1 MAWKKI
7 EVEKISDPEMDVG
20 DYLAM
25 ALQVALPIA
34 GGALGASIAGPALAA
49 KGMAIGAGAGQAVGQ
64 FATAAL
70 QDDPREA
77 QRYLGQGMQA
87 AFTTLPYA
95 ADAYEQYQK
104 DKIPEKTST
113 ASSVLPSVGQ
123 VPQLGGALD
132 QYQFGGTLGSVPQ
145 NKLSLQEGWTQ
156 LPGIAPDFTE
166 TYVASPGAHLPNL
179 GSVDPRL
186 PWITPLP
193 QVSPQ

>member
-95 ADAYEQYQK
+95 VDAYEQYQK
-104 DKIPEKTST
+104 DKIPPPKGIVADAPLKGALSAPTQQHMSLT
-113 ASSVLPSVGQ
+113 GQ
-123 VPQLGGALD
+123 PPLNPYGSLSLGGA
-132 QYQFGGTLGSVPQ
+132 GSHQESVFTPSLTVAP
-145 NKLSLQEGWTQ
+145 LSLQLDAASNSLLNDYELADIYG
-156 LPGIAPDFTE
+156 
-166 TYVASPGAHLPNL
+166 TYG
-179 GSVDPRL
+179 
-186 PWITPLP
+186 
-193 QVSPQ
+193 